1 MEARFLHLQ
10 QQTAKQRTIVKEL
23 ENNNNEAYNKIIKDV
38 EAKVHGVLSDNMMLP
53 KLALPSLT
61 GSMRNNPDKYY
72 YYYYSFI

>member
-1 MEARFLHLQ
+1 MEARFSHLQ

-38 EAKVHGVLSDNMMLP
+38 EAKVHGVLSYNMMLP

-72 YYYYSFI
+72 YYYSFI

>member
-10 QQTAKQRTIVKEL
+10 QQTAKQRTIMKEL
-23 ENNNNEAYNKIIKDV
+23 ENTNEAYNKIIKDV
-38 EAKVHGVLSDNMMLP
+38 EAKVLSDNKMLP

-72 YYYYSFI
+72 YSFI

>member
-23 ENNNNEAYNKIIKDV
+23 ENNNEAYNKIIKDV

-72 YYYYSFI
+72 YYYSFI